1 METTKNIAILISGT
15 GTNADKIMQY
25 FHLNSKMKVSLI
37 ISHKENNWIESQC
50 KKYGAEYLFTE
61 YKNLNNASYLHN
73 ILSNKKTDLVVLA
86 GYLKKIPAEFIQ
98 FYPEKII
105 NIHPSLLPKYGGK
118 GMYGDYVHNEVLKS
132 KETESGI
139 TIHYVNEE
147 FDKGKIIAQF
157 KCIIEKNES
166 LKSLKEKIQKL
177 EHRHYPEIIE
187 KVIKQT

>member
-1 METTKNIAILISGT
+1 MRTTKNIAILISGT

-50 KKYGAEYLFTE
+50 KKYGTEYLFTE
-61 YKNLNNASYLHN
+61 YKNLNNATYLHDL
-73 ILSNKKTDLVVLA
+73 ILSKKTDLVVLA

-118 GMYGDYVHNEVLKS
+118 GMYGNHVHKEVLKS
-132 KETESGI
+132 KESESGI

-157 KCIIEKNES
+157 KCSLEKNEGIES
-166 LKSLKEKIQKL
+166 LKAKIQKL
-177 EHRHYPEIIE
+177 EHKHYPEIIE
-187 KVIKQT
+187 KVLT